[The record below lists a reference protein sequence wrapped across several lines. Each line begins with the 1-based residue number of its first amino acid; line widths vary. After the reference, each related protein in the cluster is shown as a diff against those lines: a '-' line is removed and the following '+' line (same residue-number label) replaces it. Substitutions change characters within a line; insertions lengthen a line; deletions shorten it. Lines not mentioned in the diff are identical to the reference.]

1 MIANPEVAAYRY
13 NPYNKVMTVE
23 KYDHSTM
30 LATRRYDVARFASM
44 VSTLPRS
51 GHVVLCRK
59 EVEKAQ
65 GVGHYGVILGTLG
78 RQGNPAILQRLEE
91 RLQGAGKDYFVLL
104 LSEIFPSKVRCA
116 SLYLAAACQLS
127 KATSVRV
134 PLQLELFEDVE
145 AWIQI
150 ACPRLSIDWG
160 TAFSTVRT
168 LV

>member
-23 KYDHSTM
+23 KYDHTTM
-30 LATRRYDVARFASM
+30 LATRRYDVARRASM

-65 GVGHYGVILGTLG
+65 GVGQYGVILGTLG

-116 SLYLAAACQLS
+116 SLYLAAGANSAKPLPCACHCSLS
-127 KATSVRV
+127 CSKT
-134 PLQLELFEDVE
+134 
-145 AWIQI
+145 
-150 ACPRLSIDWG
+150 
-160 TAFSTVRT
+160 
-168 LV
+168 